1 MRNITTQLEN
11 IKSRFSGLSKESQ
24 SKIIAK
30 ANRKVKSEPK
40 DIRQF
45 WLEIESYLKTEVIQ

>member
-1 MRNITTQLEN
+1 MKNITTQLEN
-11 IKSRFSGLSKESQ
+11 IKSRFVGLSKESQ

-40 DIRQF
+40 DIQHF
-45 WLEIESYLKTEVIQ
+45 WLEIEGYLKTGVAK